1 MREPVMT
8 KVGIVAN
15 PVSGKDI
22 RRLVAHGSVF
32 DNQEKVRIVR
42 RLLLGL
48 AHTGVREVIYMPDYY
63 NIVERAQRGAHAALE
78 LRSAPM
84 CAGNTQDDSTRAAQ
98 LMAQE
103 GVACIFVLGG
113 DGTSRA
119 VAKGCGST
127 PLLPLSTGTNNVFP
141 FMIEATVAGLA
152 GGLIATGRIDHAE
165 GCFCSCC
172 LEVLRDGQP
181 CDLALVDVAVYTDT
195 LVASR
200 AIWDLRQISQI
211 FLTRCRPDSI
221 GLSALG
227 GQLCTISPEERQ
239 GLHLEL
245 GSSGRRVAAAIA
257 PGLLQTATISRAT
270 RMLPGDVLDIDSSPC
285 VLAMDGEREIEVRRQ
300 ERLALRF
307 SQAGPLV
314 VDVRQVMAH
323 AQKKGL
329 FVENI

>member
-1 MREPVMT
+1 MG
-8 KVGIVAN
+8 KVGIIAN

-48 AHTGVREVIYMPDYY
+48 AYTGVNEILYMPDYY
-63 NIVERAQRGAHAALE
+63 NIVERAQRGAHAALD

-84 CAGNTQDDSTRAAQ
+84 CPENSQEDSIRAAR
-98 LMAQE
+98 LMAE
-103 GVACIFVLGG
+103 AGVACIFVLGG

-119 VAKGCGST
+119 VARGCGST
-127 PLLPLSTGTNNVFP
+127 PLLALSTGTNNVFP
-141 FMIEATVAGLA
+141 CMIEATVAGLA
-152 GGLIATGRIDHAE
+152 GGLIATGRIDPEE
-165 GCFCSCC
+165 GCFRSCC
-172 LEVLRDGQP
+172 LEVLRDGEP

-227 GQLCTISPEERQ
+227 GQLCTIDPEDQE

-245 GSSGRRVAAAIA
+245 GPGGRIVAAAIA
-257 PGLLQTATISRAT
+257 PGLMQSAAISRVT
-270 RMLPGDVLDIDSSPC
+270 RLRPGDVLDIASSPC

-300 ERLALRF
+300 ERLTLRF
-307 SQAGPLV
+307 SKAGPSV
-314 VDVRQVMAH
+314 VDVQRVMAK
-323 AQKKGL
+323 AQEKGL

>member
-1 MREPVMT
+1 MGT
-8 KVGIVAN
+8 VGIIAN

-48 AHTGVREVIYMPDYY
+48 AYTGVDEVLYMPDYY
-63 NIVERAQRGAHAALE
+63 NIVERAQRGAHTALA

-84 CAGNTQDDSTRAAQ
+84 CAENGQEDSIRAAR
-98 LMAQE
+98 LMTEA

-119 VAKGCGST
+119 VARGCGST
-127 PLLPLSTGTNNVFP
+127 PLLALSTGTNNVFP
-141 FMIEATVAGLA
+141 SMIEATVAGLA
-152 GGLIATGRIDHAE
+152 GGLIATGRIDPAE
-165 GCFCSCC
+165 GCFRSCC
-172 LEVLRDGQP
+172 LEVLREGEP

-200 AIWDLRQISQI
+200 AIWDLRQVSQI

-227 GQLCTISPEERQ
+227 GQLCTIEPEDRE

-245 GSSGRRVAAAIA
+245 GAEGRRVAAAIA
-257 PGLLQTATISRAT
+257 PGLIQSASISRVT
-270 RMLPGDVLDIDSSPC
+270 RLRPGDVLDIAPTPC
-285 VLAMDGEREIEVRRQ
+285 VLAMDGEREIEVLRQ

-307 SQAGPLV
+307 SSAGPLV
-314 VDVRQVMAH
+314 VDVRRVMAR
-323 AQKKGL
+323 AQEQGL
-329 FVENI
+329 FVDTL